1 LEAGKLYGQS
11 ALDVPEIT
19 YYKMLERLSKAGI
32 ITHLTK
38 GLYYRPRKSRF
49 GTVPIS
55 EKEII
60 DYYTSDGK
68 GFVVG
73 YQLYNRKGLTTQ
85 IGKKAEI
92 LSAALIEQKKNIG
105 NVSVSKIMM
114 ELASATVSTIEVL
127 EILQNF
133 NSIEDINSKAF
144 VSYMREFAA
153 VYSDEKTEY
162 VLQNCKYKKL
172 TIAFLKKCLSYMRVK
187 NNLNRYLSPL
197 SEHAVPDIR
206 AHMSGSKMKM

>member
-127 EILQNF
+127 EILQN
-133 NSIEDINSKAF
+133 
-144 VSYMREFAA
+144 
-153 VYSDEKTEY
+153 EKTEY